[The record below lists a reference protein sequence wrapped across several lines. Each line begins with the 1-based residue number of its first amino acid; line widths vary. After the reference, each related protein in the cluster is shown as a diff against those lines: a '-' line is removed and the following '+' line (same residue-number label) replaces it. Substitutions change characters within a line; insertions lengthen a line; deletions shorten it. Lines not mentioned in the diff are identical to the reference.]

1 MRGRGGA
8 CGNPWGRLLKVE
20 IEVSDPTLVDD
31 LIESLRAAQFIVA
44 RTGAKTMDA
53 RFGWPLR
60 EDAARLELDLVSPRL
75 VCKEL
80 GSSRDSRGLRSREVE
95 SRAVRRPGTL
105 DSTSL
110 LV

>member
-1 MRGRGGA
+1 M
-8 CGNPWGRLLKVE
+8 K

-60 EDAARLELDLVSPRL
+60 EDAARLELDLYLRVWCAKEPGSP
-75 VCKEL
+75 
-80 GSSRDSRGLRSREVE
+80 GDPRGLRSREVE
-95 SRAVRRPGTL
+95 SRAVRRPGTV
-105 DSTSL
+105 DSTSEPWIPPPYSSERAAGL
-110 LV
+110 RKL